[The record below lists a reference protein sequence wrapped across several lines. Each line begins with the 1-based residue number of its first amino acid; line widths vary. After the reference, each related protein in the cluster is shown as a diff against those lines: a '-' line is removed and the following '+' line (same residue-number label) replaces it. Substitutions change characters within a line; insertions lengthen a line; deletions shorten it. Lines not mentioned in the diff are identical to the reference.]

1 MASKYYRY
9 KESGRCVACGGARDN
24 ETLKCTKCR
33 EKTIKSERLLRQHY
47 LDNGICPRCGANS
60 LMGDEKS
67 CVECR
72 AKNAEQKAQARE
84 KDREKYRKQANEYK
98 RKWRAEKAEQGLCL
112 VCGKVRKDKTYKL
125 CEKCRKAPY
134 ECKDRTETG
143 RLRVDNKLCYY
154 CGEPVFRNYKVCKKH
169 YDISVANLN
178 HPNVDKAREEYKKN
192 VLDKHIKLIQK
203 QKVGG

>member
-84 KDREKYRKQANEYK
+84 KDREKYRKQANENK
-98 RKWRAEKAEQGLCL
+98 RKWRAEKAEQGLCP
-112 VCGKVRKDKTYKL
+112 VCGKVRKDKTFKL
-125 CEKCRKAPY
+125 CEKCR
-134 ECKDRTETG
+134 
-143 RLRVDNKLCYY
+143 
-154 CGEPVFRNYKVCKKH
+154 
-169 YDISVANLN
+169 
-178 HPNVDKAREEYKKN
+178 
-192 VLDKHIKLIQK
+192 
-203 QKVGG
+203 